1 MFIVRALIEGLLV
14 AVIFIALLGI
24 LSGIVYKKL
33 KAKSSPTKEVMTK
46 AVRQVVIDTDDLK
59 EDQTS
64 SLISREA
71 DDSYYTFL
79 AKLEDLVDDPQI
91 ERVYLNVDRMDL
103 SLAQIEEVR
112 PLFEEMA
119 KHKEVLAYG
128 TTYDQQTYQMA
139 LLAPKIYMLDT
150 NNASLWLRGY
160 AYYDLYLKDFLAKF
174 GLKMHVLSIGDY
186 KLAGEAYHH
195 NQMSPARRES
205 LQALGHE
212 SLAYFIDLLKEK
224 RGLDIEEAL
233 LAGDLVLANRQQA
246 LALGLV
252 DGYLGYDDL
261 DIHDSEHTVSFDT
274 YECLSDKESHL
285 GLKPLKKWTSRSA
298 DQDELALICL
308 SGTIQS
314 KPGQKTHISYENV
327 KNKVDQIKKMDHVRG
342 LVIRLDSPGGEAL
355 EAEKIYQLFKH
366 LDLPTYVSMG
376 DYCASG
382 GYYIACAGERLFANR
397 NSLTGSIG
405 VVAMLPEFTGTI
417 EKLDLH
423 LESVSKGQ
431 GTDFLNPFEPLS
443 DESKDRYVASM
454 EAVYAEFKDRVSAA
468 RKIAA
473 DDLEPLAG
481 GRVYLGQQAF
491 HKGLVDEIG
500 SLNDCVEA
508 LAKHLGL
515 EDPDL
520 VYIQEKVDS
529 RDLLKQVG
537 GPLTLNT
544 VEDLLKAQLL
554 EKNPIQFY
562 EGVRRKI

>member
-1 MFIVRALIEGLLV
+1 MFIIRALIEGLLV

-24 LSGIVYKKL
+24 LAGIVYKKL
-33 KAKSSPTKEVMTK
+33 KAKSTPTKEVMTK
-46 AVRQVVIDTDDLK
+46 AVRQVVIATEDLK
-59 EDQTS
+59 EDQAS

-71 DDSYYTFL
+71 EDSYYAFL
-79 AKLEDLVDDPQI
+79 AKLEDLGDDPQI

-119 KHKEVLAYG
+119 KNKEVIAYG
-128 TTYDQQTYQMA
+128 TDFNQKNYQMA

-160 AYYDLYLKDFLAKF
+160 AYYDLYLKDFLANF

-195 NQMSPARRES
+195 DNMSPARRES
-205 LQALGHE
+205 LQVLGDE
-212 SLAYFIDLLKEK
+212 SLTYFMDLVKEK
-224 RGLDIEEAL
+224 RGLDIEEPL
-233 LAGDLVLANRQQA
+233 LAGDLVLADRQQA
-246 LALGLV
+246 LDLGLV
-252 DGYLGYDDL
+252 DGCLAYKEL

-274 YECLSDKESHL
+274 YECLSDKEGHF
-285 GLKPLKKWTSRSA
+285 GLKPLKKWTSRST
-298 DQDELALICL
+298 DQEELALICL

-314 KPGQKTHISYENV
+314 KPGQKTHISYDNV

-342 LVIRLDSPGGEAL
+342 LVIRIDSPGGEAL

-366 LDLPTYVSMG
+366 LDLSTYVSMG

-405 VVAMLPEFTGTI
+405 VVAMVPEFTGTI

-423 LESVSKGQ
+423 LGSVSKGK

-443 DESKDRYVASM
+443 DESKDRFVRSM
-454 EAVYAEFKDRVSAA
+454 EAVYAEFKDRVSVA

-481 GRVYLGQQAF
+481 GRVYLGQQAVQN
-491 HKGLVDEIG
+491 GLVDEIG

-508 LAKHLGL
+508 LADQLGL
-515 EDPDL
+515 EDPNL
-520 VYIQEKVDS
+520 VYVQEKVDS
-529 RDLLKQVG
+529 RDLFKQVR
-537 GPLTLNT
+537 GPLTLNS
-544 VEDLLKAQLL
+544 VEDLLKTHLL
-554 EKNPIQFY
+554 ERNPIQFY
-562 EGVRRKI
+562 EAVRRRD